1 MISRRRLLKAGLAL
15 AFVVLSPLAA
25 RAQNACVAAFSA
37 VSAPTFE
44 GPRAIVISAPSGGG
58 KTTLMKMLVDE
69 RPELFAFSVSTT
81 TRQPRPGEVNGKDYE
96 FITVEEFKARIAR
109 GEFVE
114 YAEVHG
120 NFYGTSKTR
129 IESILASG
137 RSPLLLVDVQG
148 AAVLRQKLQV
158 PYQTIFIQPP
168 NMKVLEQRLRGRG
181 TDAEE
186 VIQKRLKNAAGE
198 MARAGEFD
206 SVVIN
211 DKLET
216 AYVDLKKLLAPSDRP

>member
-1 MISRRRLLKAGLAL
+1 MTARRRLLKSAFAL
-15 AFVVLSPLAA
+15 AVALTVSPLVAN
-25 RAQNACVAAFSA
+25 AQNACSA
-37 VSAPTFE
+37 VFNPSLAQKFE

-58 KTTLMKMLVDE
+58 KTTLMKMIVE
-69 RPELFAFSVSTT
+69 EHPELFAFSVSTT

-114 YAEVHG
+114 YADVHG

-148 AAVLRQKLQV
+148 ASVLRQKLSV

-168 NMKVLEQRLRGRG
+168 NMKVLEQRLRGRN

-198 MARAGEFD
+198 MARSGEFD
-206 SVVIN
+206 SIVIN
-211 DKLET
+211 DKLDS
-216 AYVDLKKLLAPSDRP
+216 AYSDLKSVLIPAK

>member
-1 MISRRRLLKAGLAL
+1 VITRRRLLKSVFALSLAL
-15 AFVVLSPLAA
+15 SITSLAQ
-25 RAQNACVAAFSA
+25 AQNTCASVFATPSLAQK
-37 VSAPTFE
+37 FE

-58 KTTLMKMLVDE
+58 KTTLMKMLVEEYPDQ
-69 RPELFAFSVSTT
+69 FAFAVSTT
-81 TRQPRPGEVNGKDYE
+81 TRQPRVGEVNGKDYE
-96 FITVEEFKARIAR
+96 FITVEEFKARITR

-114 YAEVHG
+114 FADVHG

-148 AAVLRQKLQV
+148 AAVLRQKLTV
-158 PYQTIFIQPP
+158 PYQTIFVQPP
-168 NMKVLEQRLRGRG
+168 NMKVLEARLRGRN

-198 MARAGEFD
+198 MARADEFD
-206 SVVIN
+206 TVVIN
-211 DKLET
+211 DKLDQ
-216 AYVDLKKLLAPSDRP
+216 AYSDLKSQVVSSKK

>member
-1 MISRRRLLKAGLAL
+1 MAVFAFTLAL
-15 AFVVLSPLAA
+15 SVTPSAE
-25 RAQNACVAAFSA
+25 AQSTCADVFGAVAEAIGA
-37 VSAPTFE
+37 
-44 GPRAIVISAPSGGG
+44 PRAIVISAPSGGG
-58 KTTLMKMLVDE
+58 KTTLMKMLVE
-69 RPELFAFSVSTT
+69 EYPELFAFSVSTT

-96 FITVEEFKARIAR
+96 FITAEEFKARIAR

-114 YAEVHG
+114 YADVHG

-148 AAVLRQKLQV
+148 AAVLRQKLGV

-168 NMKVLEQRLRGRG
+168 NMKVLEERLRGRN
-181 TDAEE
+181 TDVEE
-186 VIQKRLKNAAGE
+186 VIQKRLKNAAAE

-206 SVVIN
+206 AVVIN
-211 DKLET
+211 DKLDT
-216 AYVDLKKLLAPSDRP
+216 AYVDLKVLLKPSARP